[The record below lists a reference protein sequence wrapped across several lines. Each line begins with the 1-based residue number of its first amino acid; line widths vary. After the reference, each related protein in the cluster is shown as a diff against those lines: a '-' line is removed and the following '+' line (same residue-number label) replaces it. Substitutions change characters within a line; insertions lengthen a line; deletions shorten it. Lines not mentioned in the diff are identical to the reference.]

1 MKLFT
6 ALASIR
12 QLYGTPYAQLNASN
26 YSANTKFGTSVA
38 ISATGTVVAVSAPDA
53 KVGTV
58 TAAGI
63 VYIYNASLV
72 TEEAVLADVAPVIDE
87 RFGFSVALSADGN
100 TLAIGAPGATVNGS
114 TLAGCVYIYRKTGTE
129 WIKQAKIVSLN
140 PQYNAGFGH
149 SVALSADGNR
159 VAIGAPRHQVDAKVS
174 GYVAVYGYS
183 LVYNQTYYDWN
194 NVAEYT
200 TITFGYSIIEN
211 GGFGWQVALNADGT
225 KLAISLPFV
234 TVGTTAP
241 NAGLVFFTD
250 MTTQLKTTYS
260 SDVPIADGFFGLS
273 LAIDANGITLFIGEP
288 GSSNPQG
295 VIKTGAVHVTTIHQS
310 ERHKLWVA
318 VPQAN
323 AQFGYAITTA
333 GDTFVA
339 SAILEDTSV
348 ADTGSVYVF
357 TKTAGVWVQRL
368 DFDGVQSN
376 GYFGSAVALSATG
389 NVLAIGAKN
398 EVYNGVASGNVY
410 LII

>member
-6 ALASIR
+6 ALASTR
-12 QLYGTPYAQLNASN
+12 QLQGTPYAQLNASN
-26 YSANTKFGTSVA
+26 YSANAKFGTSVA
-38 ISATGTVVAVSAPDA
+38 ISATGTVVAVGAPDA
-53 KVGTV
+53 KVGAIT
-58 TAAGI
+58 TAGI
-63 VYIYNASLV
+63 VYIYDTATV
-72 TEEAVLADVAPVIDE
+72 TEVAVLADSAPVIDE
-87 RFGFSVALSADGN
+87 RFGFSVALSADGS
-100 TLAIGAPGATVNGS
+100 TLAIGAPGVTVNSS

-129 WIKQAKIVSLN
+129 WIKQAKLVSLN

-159 VAIGAPRHQVDAKVS
+159 VAIGAPRHQVAGRAL
-174 GYVAVYGYS
+174 GYVAIYE
-183 LVYNQTYYDWN
+183 YNIAYQQTYYDWHFN
-194 NVAEYT
+194 DEYLQS
-200 TITFGYSIIEN
+200 TFGYDNEN
-211 GGFGWQVALNADGT
+211 AGLGWQVALSADGT
-225 KLAISLPFV
+225 KLAMSAPFMFV
-234 TVGTTAP
+234 NVDS
-241 NAGLVFFTD
+241 AGAVFFTD
-250 MTTQLKTTYS
+250 TVPRTTETYF
-260 SDVPIADGFFGLS
+260 SDSQIVDGFFGLS

-295 VIKTGAVHVTTIHQS
+295 VLKTGAAHVMPVDRST
-310 ERHKLWVA
+310 RHKLWVA
-318 VPQAN
+318 IPQAN
-323 AQFGYAITTA
+323 AQFGFAITTA

-357 TKTAGVWVQRL
+357 TKTAGVWTQRL

-398 EVYNGVASGNVY
+398 EAYNGVASGNVY